1 MSKRDAATRRAF
13 AHAGASLGVLL
24 QNVWTTFNPETI
36 VLGGETVTLGASTLL
51 DATTGVLADYAA
63 RAGLTPPGVRLAKYS
78 DLATAVGGA
87 AYVLHA
93 TLHPHQP
100 VLHTQY
106 LTR

>member
-1 MSKRDAATRRAF
+1 M
-13 AHAGASLGVLL
+13 LL
-24 QNVWTTFNPETI
+24 QNVWTTFNPQVI
-36 VLGGETVTLGASTLL
+36 VLGGETVTLGGDTLL

-63 RAGLTPPGVRLAKYS
+63 RAGLTPPAVRLARYS

-93 TLHPHQP
+93 TLHPHQL

-106 LTR
+106 VASME